1 MTNLSLD
8 NFNRMWIGFDH
19 LHNQIN
25 NLNRINSVEYPRYNI
40 TQDGDKYTIE
50 IGLPGWKR
58 EDINISHSI
67 QDEVLLVVGT
77 KPKDER
83 NFVHRGMS
91 GKGFSRDFKVGE
103 HIEVVD
109 AKMEDGMLVISLET
123 RVPDEL
129 QPRVIDV
136 Q

>member
-1 MTNLSLD
+1 
-8 NFNRMWIGFDH
+8 
-19 LHNQIN
+19 
-25 NLNRINSVEYPRYNI
+25 
-40 TQDGDKYTIE
+40 
-50 IGLPGWKR
+50 
-58 EDINISHSI
+58 
-67 QDEVLLVVGT
+67 
-77 KPKDER
+77 
-83 NFVHRGMS
+83 MS

-109 AKMEDGMLVISLET
+109 AKMEDGMLVINLET